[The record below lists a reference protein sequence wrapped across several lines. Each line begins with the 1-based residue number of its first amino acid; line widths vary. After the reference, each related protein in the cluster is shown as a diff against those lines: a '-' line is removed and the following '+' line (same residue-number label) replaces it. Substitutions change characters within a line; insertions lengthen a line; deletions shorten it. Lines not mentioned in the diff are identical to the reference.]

1 MISIVYW
8 ENKPPESY
16 GLGLNLALLLGSM
29 LGQIS
34 FGYLADR
41 FGRRKVYGFELLWMI
56 IASVGLSTTATGAF
70 TSMSLIALLI
80 FWRLIMG
87 IGLGADYPLS
97 AVVTAEY

>member
-8 ENKPPESY
+8 ENNLPENY

-29 LGQIS
+29 LGQVS

-41 FGRRKVYGFELLWMI
+41 FGRRKVYGFELLLMI
-56 IASVGLSTTATGAF
+56 VASVGLSTTATGAF
-70 TSMSLIALLI
+70 GSMSLIILLI